1 MDKLVVLDFGSQYS
15 HLICRRVREAN
26 VYCELLPY
34 NTPATVIKEIDP
46 KGIILSG
53 GPASVYDQN
62 APKPDKEIFKMGKPM
77 LGICYGHQVLVDT
90 FGGKVKRSNSREYGR
105 SVLIIEGE
113 AEGTSGLFKDLGPG
127 IMNCWMS
134 HADAAEKLPE
144 GFRVLASTEN
154 SFSAAIGNPDKKFY
168 GIQFH
173 PEVVHTEK
181 GTQILKNFAQTI
193 SGAKPE
199 WDIESFIESTIDDI
213 SKQVGKEKV
222 LAAVSG
228 GIDSTTVAAL
238 MHKAIGDQLSCVFI
252 NHGLLRQDEEK
263 DVIRLFKDHLGINI
277 IYVNAEKQFLGK
289 LKGISDPEEK
299 RKIIGEEFANVFA
312 AVVKKKTHEE
322 GEEKKKEKNDTGND
336 SFQWLAQGTLYPDVI
351 ESGVSKGPAAVIKTH
366 HNVGG
371 LPKWLSLKVIE
382 PLRYLYKDEVRKA
395 AKLLGV
401 PDELLK
407 RHPFPGPGLAVRIIG
422 EVTPEKIRIC
432 KHASKIVE
440 DELKS
445 TAAFAPSPTSV
456 VASSEVAA
464 KDNANDNNPKW
475 YDRVWQAYAAVG
487 DDRAVGV
494 LGDERVYGHVVI
506 IRVVESLDAMTADWS
521 RLPYELIEKISNRI
535 TNEVEGVTWVTYAVS
550 SKPPATIEPQ

>member
-15 HLICRRVREAN
+15 HLICRRIREAN

-34 NTPATVIKEIDP
+34 NTPAEVIKEIDP
-46 KGIILSG
+46 KGIIFSG
-53 GPASVYDQN
+53 GPASVYAQN
-62 APKPDKEIFKMGKPM
+62 APKPDKEIFKMGKPL
-77 LGICYGHQVLVDT
+77 LGICYGHQVIVDT

-113 AEGTSGLFKDLGPG
+113 GEEGTSDLFKGLGSG

-144 GFRVLASTEN
+144 GFKVLARTEN

-199 WDIESFIESTIDDI
+199 WDIESFIESTISDI
-213 SKQVGKEKV
+213 RKQVGKEKV

-263 DVIRLFKDHLGINI
+263 DVVRLFKDHLGINV
-277 IYVNAEKQFLGK
+277 IYVNAEKQFLEK
-289 LKGISDPEEK
+289 LKGVSDPEEK

-312 AVVKKKTHEE
+312 AVVKKKKNNDE
-322 GEEKKKEKNDTGND
+322 GDTDGVDTD

-371 LPKWLSLKVIE
+371 LPKWLNLKVIE

-395 AKLLGV
+395 AKLLEV

-445 TAAFAPSPTSV
+445 TAAFAPTSAS
-456 VASSEVAA
+456 VASSAVATVA
-464 KDNANDNNPKW
+464 NANDNPGW

-487 DDRAVGV
+487 EDRAVGV
-494 LGDERVYGHVVI
+494 LGDERVYGHIVI
-506 IRVVESLDAMTADWS
+506 IRVVESMDAMTADWS

>member
-1 MDKLVVLDFGSQYS
+1 VVLDFGSQYS
-15 HLICRRVREAN
+15 HLICRRIRDAN

-34 NTPATVIKEIDP
+34 NTPAKVIKEIDP
-46 KGIILSG
+46 KGIIFSG
-53 GPASVYDQN
+53 GPASVYAQN
-62 APKPDKEIFKMGKPM
+62 APKPDKEIFKMGKPL
-77 LGICYGHQVLVDT
+77 LGICYGHQVLVDS
-90 FGGKVKRSNSREYGR
+90 FGGRVKRTNSREYGR
-105 SVLIIEGE
+105 AVLIIEGE
-113 AEGTSGLFKDLGPG
+113 GEEGTPDLFKGLGPG

-134 HADAAEKLPE
+134 HADAAEILPE
-144 GFRVLASTEN
+144 GFKVLARTEN

-181 GTQILKNFAQTI
+181 GSQILKNFAQTI

-199 WDIESFIESTIDDI
+199 WDMKSFIESTINDI
-213 SKQVGKEKV
+213 RKQVGKEKV

-228 GIDSTTVAAL
+228 GIDSTTIAAL
-238 MHKAIGDQLSCVFI
+238 MHRAIGDQLSCVFI

-263 DVIRLFKDHLGINI
+263 DVVRLLKDHLGINV

-289 LKGISDPEEK
+289 LKGVSDPEEK

-312 AVVKKKTHEE
+312 AVVKKKKD
-322 GEEKKKEKNDTGND
+322 EEKDAD

-351 ESGVSKGPAAVIKTH
+351 ESGVSQGPAAVIKTH

-371 LPKWLSLKVIE
+371 LPKWLNLKVIE

-440 DELKS
+440 DELKA
-445 TAAFAPSPTSV
+445 TAAFVPTSSAS
-456 VASSEVAA
+456 VASAA
-464 KDNANDNNPKW
+464 AAAAAAAATDNVGWHDK
-475 YDRVWQAYAAVG
+475 VWQAYAAVG

-494 LGDERVYGHVVI
+494 LGDERVYGHIVI
-506 IRVVESLDAMTADWS
+506 IRIVESMDAMTADWS